1 MVVVHGR
8 CQGFQGVKIPSRSVL
23 TERGGFARTYDRLV
37 DGVVEEMRTEYEAH
51 VVKGLTLRGVR
62 TVDRIGHVAF
72 EGLPL
77 VLNHWALWVRMAMDV
92 NGGRRARM

>member
-1 MVVVHGR
+1 M
-8 CQGFQGVKIPSRSVL
+8 